1 MKKNYFVSINGI
13 LAIIFGLVALFYPG
27 ITLAALGIYFAITLV
42 IGGSSLIFGAIKNRD
57 LNRRWKMY
65 LFEGVIGIVIGLIIL
80 IRPEM
85 VATVFV
91 TIMGIWALIIGFIFL
106 FAFFRSQLPAWSNT
120 FALVVSIISLLT
132 GFIIILNPFESTRI
146 ITVLIGIYAL
156 IYGVFSV
163 IHSIRK

>member
-27 ITLAALGIYFAITLV
+27 ITLAALGIYFAITLI
-42 IGGSSLIFGAIKNRD
+42 IGGSSLIFGAIKNR
-57 LNRRWKMY
+57 NMSRHWKMY
-65 LFEGVIGIVIGLIIL
+65 LLEGIIGILIGLIIL
-80 IRPEM
+80 IRHE
-85 VATVFV
+85 VVDTVFV
-91 TIMGIWALIIGFIFL
+91 NVMGIWALIIGFIFL
-106 FAFFRSQLPAWSNT
+106 FTFFRSQLPAYSNT
-120 FALVVSIISLLT
+120 FVLIVSIISLLT

-156 IYGVFSV
+156 VYGLFSV

>member
-27 ITLAALGIYFAITLV
+27 ITLAALGIYFAITLI
-42 IGGSSLIFGAIKNRD
+42 IGGSSLIFGAIKNR
-57 LNRRWKMY
+57 NMSRHWKMY
-65 LFEGVIGIVIGLIIL
+65 LLEGIIGILIGLIIL
-80 IRPEM
+80 IRPEV

-91 TIMGIWALIIGFIFL
+91 TVMGIWALIIGFIFL
-106 FAFFRSQLPAWSNT
+106 FTFFRSQLPAYSNT
-120 FALVVSIISLLT
+120 FVLIVSIISLLT

-156 IYGVFSV
+156 VYGLFSV

>member
-1 MKKNYFVSINGI
+1 MKRNYFVSINGI

-27 ITLAALGIYFAITLV
+27 ITLAALGIYFAITLIV
-42 IGGSSLIFGAIKNRD
+42 GGSSLIFGAIKNRNMD
-57 LNRRWKMY
+57 RRWKMY
-65 LFEGVIGIVIGLIIL
+65 LLEGVVGILIGLIIL
-80 IRPEM
+80 IRPEV

-91 TIMGIWALIIGFIFL
+91 TVMGIWALIIGFIFL
-106 FAFFRSQLPAWSNT
+106 FTFFRSHLAAWSNT
-120 FALVVSIISLLT
+120 FVLVVSIISLLT

-156 IYGVFSV
+156 VYGLFSV